1 MLMNAHDFR
10 TGLGVDV
17 HPWAT
22 DDRPLWL
29 ACMQWPGEVGLA
41 GHSDAD
47 VAAHAVCDA
56 LLSAVGLGDLGAQF
70 GIDRPE
76 YAGASG
82 ETLLR
87 ETLRLVAGE
96 GFTVINAAVQI
107 IGPRPK
113 VSSRRVE
120 GQRLMTDIVGAPVSL
135 AATTTDGLGF
145 LGRGDGLAALA
156 TALVVRSE

>member
-1 MLMNAHDFR
+1 MSFSAQDFR

-22 DDRPLWL
+22 DGRTLWL
-29 ACMQWPGEVGLA
+29 ACMEWPDEVGTA

-70 GIDRPE
+70 GTDRPE

-87 ETLRLVAGE
+87 ETLKLVSNE
-96 GFTVINAAVQI
+96 GFSVVNAAVQI

-113 VSSRRVE
+113 VSLRRVE
-120 GQRLMTDIVGAPVSL
+120 GQQVMSHIVGAPVSL

-156 TALVVRSE
+156 TALVVRS

>member
-1 MLMNAHDFR
+1 MTMNAHDLR

-29 ACMQWPGEVGLA
+29 ACMQWPGEIGLS

-70 GIDRPE
+70 GLDRPE

-113 VSSRRVE
+113 VSSRRIE
-120 GQRLMTDIVGAPVSL
+120 GQQLMSEIVGAPVSL

>member
-1 MLMNAHDFR
+1 MNALDLR

-22 DDRPLWL
+22 DGRPLWL
-29 ACMQWPGEVGLA
+29 ACMQWPNEVGLA

-70 GIDRPE
+70 GHDRPE

-87 ETLRLVAGE
+87 ETMSLVAKE
-96 GFTVINAAVQI
+96 GFRIVNAAVQV

-113 VSSRRVE
+113 VATRRVE
-120 GQRLMTDIVGAPVSL
+120 GQKVMTDIVGAPVSL

-145 LGRGDGLAALA
+145 LGRGDGLAAFA
-156 TALVVRSE
+156 TALVVRAE